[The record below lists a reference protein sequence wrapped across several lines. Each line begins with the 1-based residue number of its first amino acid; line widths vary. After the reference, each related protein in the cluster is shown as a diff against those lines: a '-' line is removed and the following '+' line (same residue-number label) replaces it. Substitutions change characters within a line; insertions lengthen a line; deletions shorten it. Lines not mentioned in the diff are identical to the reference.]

1 MSTNYFFVDH
11 SQEVDLLTHYRR
23 DGLES
28 IRQVYYK
35 RNSEAVGPWLQWHD
49 GKWVEKF
56 EELDIL
62 FGFTKEGA

>member
-1 MSTNYFFVDH
+1 MSSNYFFIEGK
-11 SQEVDLLTHYRR
+11 QEVDLLTHYRR

-35 RNSEAVGPWLQWHD
+35 RNSGGIGPWLQYHD

-56 EELDIL
+56 EDLDIF
-62 FGFTKEGA
+62 FGYTKKV